1 MTFSDT
7 ERSAMRRALELAA
20 SPGVPLGPNPR
31 VGCVLIDAAGRTV
44 AEGFHRGAGHPHAE
58 VDALTRAGDSA
69 RGTTAVVTLE
79 PCNHTGRTG
88 PCAQALI
95 AAGVRRVVVAQRD
108 TNPVAVGGAESLRAA
123 GVDVETGLLA
133 DEARALNQVW
143 TFAVEHGRPFVTWK
157 VATTLDGRI
166 AAVDGSSR
174 WVSSPAARLDSHR
187 LRTACDVML
196 VGTNT
201 VAVDDPHLTAR
212 DPQGRPLPVQPLR
225 AVMGERD
232 LDPDRRV
239 FDSAAETVRLRTR
252 DPESALKELF
262 ARDRQHVLLEGGPT
276 LAAAFVSADLVD
288 EVVAYLAPMV
298 LGAGLSAVGD
308 LGITTISAA
317 LHLPVTGVTVLEP
330 LNDGDDVNVRI
341 TMSRA
346 AARSEGD

>member
-123 GVDVETGLLA
+123 GVDVETGLLT

-187 LRTACDVML
+187 LRTVCDVML

-232 LDPDRRV
+232 LGPDRRV